1 MILKSYKGRQKSARR
16 QQLDADM
23 LIGFAGK
30 LDDFAVLQESFREII
45 EDRFEIENIREVLR
59 GLASGEIE
67 VVVKRG
73 KPPGPM
79 AFGLAA
85 ATGSGEGRREKMREM
100 QRAIVIMT

>member
-1 MILKSYKGRQKSARR
+1 
-16 QQLDADM
+16 
-23 LIGFAGK
+23 
-30 LDDFAVLQESFREII
+30 ESFREII

-59 GLASGEIE
+59 GIASRQIE

-85 ATGSGEGRREKMREM
+85 LGAAAGEKRERMREM
-100 QRAIVIMT
+100 QRAIVIPKAAERC